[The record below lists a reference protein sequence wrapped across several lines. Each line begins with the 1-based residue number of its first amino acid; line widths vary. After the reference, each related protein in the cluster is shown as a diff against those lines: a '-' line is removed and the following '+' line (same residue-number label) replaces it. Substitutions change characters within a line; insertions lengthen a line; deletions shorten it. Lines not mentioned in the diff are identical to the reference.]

1 MSKSNLNLT
10 SYKCVKC
17 EYHECESGEMR
28 AVGGFWAKFFD
39 MQNLKFTTVSCK
51 KCGYTEIYKD
61 FKKRT
66 GENIMDFL
74 TN

>member
-1 MSKSNLNLT
+1 
-10 SYKCVKC
+10 
-17 EYHECESGEMR
+17 MR